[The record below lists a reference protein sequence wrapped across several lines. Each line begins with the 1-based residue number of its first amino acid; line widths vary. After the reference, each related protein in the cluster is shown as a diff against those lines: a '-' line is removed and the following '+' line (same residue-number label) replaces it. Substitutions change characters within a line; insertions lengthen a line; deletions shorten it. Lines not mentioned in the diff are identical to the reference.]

1 MARVSTSSSGKLAA
15 EVARRIELDVIA
27 GGWVV
32 GDLIGTESEL
42 HERYGVS
49 RAVFREAVRL
59 VEHLGIARTRRGPA
73 GGLIVAEPSLGMVM
87 GAVTVAL
94 LHSGVGWT
102 ELSDARIAVERTTV
116 ELAATRATDADVKM
130 LQELVD
136 SHASH
141 EHHPDPDDLHSGIA
155 RVAGNLA
162 AALFADILGQLVRA
176 YASAANAVSAP
187 TPTAIRD
194 YERAHD
200 AIVAAIEARDPALAA
215 KRMDRHLTAQAE
227 WFGRNRLVDAVRPET
242 IALSGPVG
250 VRLAEQIARKLLA
263 RIVALG
269 WPTGQ
274 MLGLEADLMEEF
286 GIGRA
291 VFRES
296 VRLLEHHG
304 VARMKRGPGGGLTVT
319 APNVSSVAEAVS
331 IYLAYRHIRIDQLM
345 EMRRGLELHGVALAA
360 ERLDES
366 GLALLRATYASETE
380 GDFAP
385 EIDAHLHIQL
395 ANLTGNRV
403 LALFTNVLTS
413 LTSLHANR
421 SRALSPDDQETMR
434 VDVQHAHERVVEALA
449 TGNAEQA
456 VRRMRQHLDAME
468 PWLS

>member
-1 MARVSTSSSGKLAA
+1 MARVSAASSGKLASA
-15 EVARRIELDVIA
+15 VARQIELDVIK

-32 GDLIGTESEL
+32 GELLGTETEL

-59 VEHLGIARTRRGPA
+59 VEHLGIAQTRRGPT
-73 GGLIVAEPSLGMVM
+73 GGLMVAEPSLGMVI

-94 LHSGVGWT
+94 LHSGVGWD
-102 ELSDARIAVERTTV
+102 ELSEARIAVERTTI
-116 ELAATRATDADVKM
+116 ELAAQRATDADVAM
-130 LQELVD
+130 LHDLVS
-136 SHASH
+136 SHRSQTHRSGTDA
-141 EHHPDPDDLHSGIA
+141 LHAGIA
-155 RVAGNLA
+155 RVARNPA
-162 AALFADILGQLVRA
+162 AALFTDILGQLVHG

-187 TPTAIRD
+187 TESAIED
-194 YERAHD
+194 YERAHR
-200 AIVAAIEARDPALAA
+200 ALVNAIEARDPELAA

-227 WFGRNRLVDAVRPET
+227 WLGRNRRADAVRPET
-242 IALSGPVG
+242 IAASGPTG
-250 VRLAEQIARKLLA
+250 VRLAELVARKLLA

-274 MLGLEADLMEEF
+274 MLGAEADLMEEF

-291 VFRES
+291 VFREA

-319 APNVSSVAEAVS
+319 APDASGVAEAVS
-331 IYLAYRHIRIDQLM
+331 IYLAYRHIQIDQLM
-345 EMRRGLELHGVALAA
+345 EMRRGLELRGVALAA
-360 ERLDES
+360 ERIDDA
-366 GLALLRATYASETE
+366 GLSLLRSTYASETE

-385 EIDAHLHIQL
+385 EIDEKLHIHI
-395 ANLTGNRV
+395 ADLTGNRV

-421 SRALSPDDQETMR
+421 SRALGPADQEKMR
-434 VDVQHAHERVVEALA
+434 IEVQHAHARVVEAMSA
-449 TGNAEQA
+449 GNAEQA
-456 VRRMRQHLDAME
+456 VRRMRRHLDAME

>member
-1 MARVSTSSSGKLAA
+1 MARVSASSSVKLASA
-15 EVARRIELDVIA
+15 VARQIELDVIA

-32 GDLIGTESEL
+32 GELLGTETDL

-59 VEHLGIARTRRGPA
+59 VEHLGIARTRRGPT
-73 GGLIVAEPSLGMVM
+73 GGLIVAEPSLGMVI

-94 LHSGVGWT
+94 LHSGVGWD
-102 ELSDARIAVERTTV
+102 ELAEARVAIERTTI
-116 ELAATRATDADVKM
+116 ELAATRATDADVAM
-130 LQELVD
+130 LRDLVV
-136 SHASH
+136 SHRGQS
-141 EHHPDPDDLHSGIA
+141 HHPGGDALHAGIG
-155 RVAGNLA
+155 RVARNPA
-162 AALFADILGQLVRA
+162 AALFTEIVSQLIHG

-187 TPTAIRD
+187 APAVLDEYT
-194 YERAHD
+194 RAHD
-200 AIVAAIEARDPALAA
+200 ALVSAIEAHDPELAA

-227 WFGRNRLVDAVRPET
+227 YLGRNRRADAVRPET
-242 IALSGPVG
+242 IAASGPAG
-250 VRLAEQIARKLLA
+250 VRLAELVARKLLA

-274 MLGLEADLMEEF
+274 MLGAEADLMEEF

-291 VFRES
+291 VFREA

-304 VARMKRGPGGGLTVT
+304 VACMKRGPGGGLTVT
-319 APNVSSVAEAVS
+319 APDASGVAEAVS

-345 EMRRGLELHGVALAA
+345 EMRRGLELRCVALAA
-360 ERLDES
+360 ERIDAD
-366 GLALLRATYASETE
+366 GLALLRSTYASETE

-385 EIDAHLHIQL
+385 EIDATLHIHI
-395 ANLTGNRV
+395 AALTGNRV

-421 SRALSPDDQETMR
+421 SRALNPDDQETMR
-434 VDVQHAHERVVEALA
+434 IEVQHVHELVVEALA
-449 TGNAEQA
+449 AGNAEQA
-456 VRRMRQHLDAME
+456 VRRMRRHLDAME

>member
-1 MARVSTSSSGKLAA
+1 MARVSTSSSGKLAS

-32 GDLIGTESEL
+32 GELLGTESEL

-59 VEHLGIARTRRGPA
+59 VEHLGIANTRRGPA

-94 LHSGVGWT
+94 LHSGVGWN
-102 ELSDARIAVERTTV
+102 ELSEARIAVERTTI
-116 ELAATRATDADVKM
+116 ELAAERATDADVAM
-130 LQELVD
+130 LRELVD
-136 SHASH
+136 RH
-141 EHHPDPDDLHSGIA
+141 ETHLMRVGTDELHNGIA
-155 RVAGNLA
+155 RVARNPA
-162 AALFADILGQLVRA
+162 ASLFTDILGQLVHG
-176 YASAANAVSAP
+176 YASAANKVSAP
-187 TPTAIRD
+187 TASAFRE
-194 YERAHD
+194 YERAHVALVD
-200 AIVAAIEARDPALAA
+200 AVAARDPALAA

-242 IALSGPVG
+242 IASSGPVG

-274 MLGLEADLMEEF
+274 MLGLEADLMEEL

-319 APNVSSVAEAVS
+319 APDVSSVAEAVS
-331 IYLAYRHIRIDQLM
+331 IYLAYRNIRIDQLM
-345 EMRRGLELHGVALAA
+345 EMRRGLELHGVGLAA
-360 ERLDES
+360 ERMDES
-366 GLALLRATYASETE
+366 GLALLRTTYASETE
-380 GDFAP
+380 GEFAP
-385 EIDAHLHIQL
+385 EIDAHLHVQL

-421 SRALSPDDQETMR
+421 SRALNPADQETMR

-449 TGNAEQA
+449 SGNAEQA
-456 VRRMRQHLDAME
+456 VRRMRRHLDAME